1 MGPYIDHHLAGCVDR
16 GEVTETEAAYLVDFL
31 SEWQAEHGTADRTI
45 KAMYDRLITWR
56 KFLSLSTESIADV
69 HRGRARMEGRGYK
82 QNSKRGMLEVLK
94 RFLRWRCENGSAMP
108 LEKIDRIQVPS
119 VDRHTK
125 NPDQMVT
132 KAEYEQLIEAAR
144 HPRDRAVVAMLY
156 EGGFRPVELVRLTWG
171 AIRFDRYG
179 CLVTTSEK
187 TGTPRTVRLI
197 AAAGYLAQWREQYPI
212 HPIEADTPVF
222 IQYRKRPFT
231 ALTYRGFVGI
241 MGRLVAT
248 AGTRDITLY
257 LFRHTSVTNMLN
269 DEIPE
274 SVIKLQHWGSLSTG
288 MLSTYGHLTTKHQDD
303 ILLARAGIKQ
313 RDKRA
318 SQRVNPCQCPKCFRV
333 SPPTFEFC
341 PNCGMPLTEGAQLR
355 QDIAVTRLWS
365 DETAMSDAA
374 RRLAEQES
382 ASNSLKT

>member
-16 GEVTETEAAYLVDFL
+16 GEVTETEAAFLIDYLT
-31 SEWQAEHGTADRTI
+31 EWQAENGTADQTI

-69 HRGRARMEGRGYK
+69 HRGRSKMEAVGYK
-82 QNSKRGMLEVLK
+82 QNSKRGLLVELK
-94 RFLRWRCENGSAMP
+94 RYLRWRCENGSTMP
-108 LEKIDRIQVPS
+108 LEKIERIQVPP

-132 KAEYEQLIEAAR
+132 KAEYEELIEAAR
-144 HPRDRAVVAMLY
+144 HPRDRAVIAMLY

-171 AIRFDRYG
+171 AVKFDRYG

-197 AAAGYLAQWREQYPI
+197 ASAGYLAQWREQYPVQ
-212 HPIEADTPVF
+212 PIDKGSSVFVRWRTRPHTPLKSKGLAKLLKRVVEA
-222 IQYRKRPFT
+222 
-231 ALTYRGFVGI
+231 
-241 MGRLVAT
+241 
-248 AGTRDITLY
+248 AGTRWITLY

-274 SVIKLQHWGSLSTG
+274 SVIKLQHWGSLSTI

-313 RDKRA
+313 RDKMA
-318 SQRVNPCQCPKCFRV
+318 SQRLNPCQCPKCLRV

-341 PNCGMPLTEGAQLR
+341 PNCGCPLTDEAMRAQEA
-355 QDIAVTRLWS
+355 AVVELWGNS
-365 DETAMSDAA
+365 EVMAEAT
-374 RRLAEQES
+374 RRLAEKS
-382 ASNSLKT
+382 KS